1 MHSGLLQA
9 YNEHQEALLGYIRKR
24 CSDDAEAEDLL
35 QDLYIKLSDQSEQSE
50 IKYPK
55 AYLYRMANN
64 LAIDFQRR
72 RARIVDADPEVAFE
86 QVDEASPE
94 KQLVQ
99 EQKLAIV
106 IAAVNELPEKTRQVF
121 KMQRLEQ
128 RDKADVAA
136 TMGISVNMVE
146 KHLRRAIQHC
156 QLKLTKSE
164 N

>member
-1 MHSGLLQA
+1 
-9 YNEHQEALLGYIRKR
+9 
-24 CSDDAEAEDLL
+24 
-35 QDLYIKLSDQSEQSE
+35 
-50 IKYPK
+50 
-55 AYLYRMANN
+55 MANN